1 MLSEILLLSEILSN
15 IKLKYNSI
23 IEWMFERLPMYQ
35 NSGNFKYKVDLD
47 NIKNLSNHLGNPHH
61 HFKTIHIAG
70 TNGKGS
76 TSHILSSI
84 LQESGYKVG
93 LYTSPHLKD
102 FRERVK
108 INGSN
113 IPEADIVEFVSSN
126 KQYFEDNNLS
136 FFEMT
141 VGLAFDYFKNQKV
154 DIAIIEVG
162 MGGRLDSTNI
172 ISPELSI
179 ITNIGLDH
187 TKFLGTTLK
196 DIAFEKAGI
205 IKKDTPVIIGETQL
219 EISEVFKDKASE
231 MGSKILYADQQ
242 KKIKFLSDLEGSYQD
257 KNIQTVLCA
266 IRELQKSNWNIAEDA
281 IKLGLSKVQLNTGFI
296 GRWSVLGQSPLT
308 ICDTAHNKEGLSIV
322 LEDIKSLNIP
332 IMHFVIGFVNDKDID
347 LLINLFP
354 EKAHYYFCSPSILRG
369 LDANELKNKFR
380 RKNRH
385 GTVFSSVKDAFD
397 QCKSIAKKDDF
408 IYIGGSTFVVAEII

>member
-1 MLSEILLLSEILSN
+1 LLSEILSN

>member
-1 MLSEILLLSEILSN
+1 
-15 IKLKYNSI
+15 
-23 IEWMFERLPMYQ
+23 MFERLPVYQ
-35 NSGNFKYKVDLD
+35 NSGSFKYKVDLD

-61 HFKTIHIAG
+61 NFKTIHIAG

-108 INGSN
+108 INGGN
-113 IPEADIVEFVSSN
+113 IPEADVVEFVSSN

-172 ISPELSI
+172 IIPELSI

-205 IKKDTPVIIGETQL
+205 IKENIPVIIGETQL
-219 EISEVFKDKASE
+219 ETSEVFNHKANE
-231 MGSKILYADQQ
+231 MGSEILYADQQ
-242 KKIKFLSDLEGSYQD
+242 KKIKYLTDLKGSYQD

-266 IRELQKSNWNIAEDA
+266 IQELQRSNWKISKDSIAA
-281 IKLGLSKVQLNTGFI
+281 GLLKVQLNTGFI

-322 LEDIKSLNIP
+322 LEDVKSLNIP

-347 LLINLFP
+347 LLIDLFP
-354 EKAHYYFCSPSILRG
+354 KKAHYYFCKPSIPRG
-369 LDANELKNKFR
+369 LDANDLKNKFS
-380 RKNRH
+380 RKNRY

-397 QCKSIAKKDDF
+397 HCKSIAKKDEF
-408 IYIGGSTFVVAEII
+408 IYIGGSTFVVAEVI

>member
-1 MLSEILLLSEILSN
+1 MLSEILSN

-219 EISEVFKDKASE
+219 EISEVFQDKASE

>member
-1 MLSEILLLSEILSN
+1 
-15 IKLKYNSI
+15 
-23 IEWMFERLPMYQ
+23 MFERLPVYQ
-35 NSGNFKYKVDLD
+35 NSGSFKYKVDLD

>member
-1 MLSEILLLSEILSN
+1 MLSEILSN

>member
-1 MLSEILLLSEILSN
+1 LYLSEILSN

-23 IEWMFERLPMYQ
+23 IEWMFERLPVYQ
-35 NSGNFKYKVDLD
+35 NSGIFKYKVDLD
-47 NIKNLSNHLGNPHH
+47 NIKNLSNQLGNPHH

-84 LQESGYKVG
+84 LQESGYKTG

-108 INGSN
+108 IDGSN
-113 IPEADIVEFVSSN
+113 IPEADVVEFVSSN

-196 DIAFEKAGI
+196 EIAFEKAGI
-205 IKKDTPVIIGETQL
+205 IKENIPVIIGETQL
-219 EISEVFKDKASE
+219 ETSEVFNDKANE
-231 MGSKILYADQQ
+231 MGSEILYADQQ

>member
-1 MLSEILLLSEILSN
+1 
-15 IKLKYNSI
+15 
-23 IEWMFERLPMYQ
+23 MFERLPMYQ

-219 EISEVFKDKASE
+219 ETSEVFKDKASE

>member
-1 MLSEILLLSEILSN
+1 MLSEILSN

-35 NSGNFKYKVDLD
+35 NSGNFNYKVDLD

-136 FFEMT
+136 FFEMI

>member
-1 MLSEILLLSEILSN
+1 MLSEILSN

-35 NSGNFKYKVDLD
+35 NSGNFNYKVDLD

>member
-1 MLSEILLLSEILSN
+1 
-15 IKLKYNSI
+15 
-23 IEWMFERLPMYQ
+23 MFERLPMYQ

-266 IRELQKSNWNIAEDA
+266 IRELQKSNWNISEDA

>member
-1 MLSEILLLSEILSN
+1 MLSEILSN

-35 NSGNFKYKVDLD
+35 NLGSFKYKVDLD

>member
-1 MLSEILLLSEILSN
+1 MLLSENLSN

-35 NSGNFKYKVDLD
+35 NSGNFNYKVDLD